1 MDKPKKPSWIKPLYE
16 AENHFL
22 EVLVNS
28 ISLQRKRDSNG
39 TTMTVTFD
47 SNAQTIWD
55 RRGKDEIRK
64 HVIPDYRLQWPKIAE
79 KLELFFFE
87 NSTQANCELTNKTFP
102 FRFCSGGALP
112 LITIGDKD
120 YYRLHWRDIHPVGW
134 NIVNGGSDNVLEMLD
149 PQRIIYREL
158 LEELVIFD
166 INGSDLRRLTP
177 HIEDGQ
183 AWLENPRDAEV
194 LRQWQKRFEQ
204 NGMKFNTIRNERL
217 ALGWMLGPDDL
228 NITFVDRKKE
238 VTKHGGAKNVFLNV
252 NAEDFGI
259 EVDRVVRFELPET
272 AVICDGELLEGVLL
286 NSPVGLFSVEAIH
299 QALLEGKTEFKPNI
313 LFHGGRR
320 YESSDLPLVISQFL
334 EEKCRN
340 GLLRGPE
347 KKQFE
352 ESQQQ
357 RLEFD
362 LCPVS
367 RNILR
372 RVAPLMKSATPKA
385 DPSESSTPKTDPF
398 DVFISFASE
407 DEEHARSIYNFLQDH
422 LHLNVFF
429 SPESIRSSDYTS
441 AIFRALSY
449 ARCMIV
455 VGSNHEHFRK
465 SWINFEYTKF
475 FKNQMSKHL
484 SPGEFMYTVLVD
496 LPKDTPLP
504 DPLDFYQTIFL
515 RKDSMED
522 DLEVLS
528 QYMAKGAG

>member
-1 MDKPKKPSWIKPLYE
+1 MESSWVKPLHE

-22 EVLVNS
+22 EVLVDS
-28 ISLQRKRDSNG
+28 VSLKRKRDG
-39 TTMTVTFD
+39 TGSTMSVTFD
-47 SNAQTIWD
+47 SDAQAIWD
-55 RRGKDEIRK
+55 RRGKDEIRNS
-64 HVIPDYRLQWPKIAE
+64 VISDYSLKWPKIEE
-79 KLELFFFE
+79 KLELFFFG
-87 NSTQANCELTNKTFP
+87 NSTQANCELTDKTFP

-112 LITIGDKD
+112 LITIGNKD

-149 PQRIIYREL
+149 PQRVIYREL

-166 INGSDLRRLTP
+166 IDDSGIRRLTP
-177 HIEDGQ
+177 QLENGQ
-183 AWLENPRDAEV
+183 AWLDNPRDAEV
-194 LRQWQKRFEQ
+194 LRQWHNRFEQ
-204 NGMKFNTIRNERL
+204 NGMKCNSIRNERL

-228 NITFVDRKKE
+228 EVTFIDRKKDE
-238 VTKHGGAKNVFLNV
+238 KKYGGAMNVFLNV

-286 NSPVGLFSVEAIH
+286 NSPVGLFSVDSIH
-299 QALLEGKTEFKPNI
+299 QALLEGKREFKPDI
-313 LFHGGRR
+313 LFYGGRR
-320 YESSDLPLVISQFL
+320 YENTDLPYVISQFL
-334 EEKCRN
+334 EGKCCH
-340 GLLRGPE
+340 GLLRGAE

-352 ESQQQ
+352 EAQRQQ
-357 RLEFD
+357 LEFD

-372 RVAPLMKSATPKA
+372 RVAPLMKSVPPKI
-385 DPSESSTPKTDPF
+385 DPLGPPTPKTDLF

-407 DEEHARSIYNFLQDH
+407 DEDLARSVYIFLRDH
-422 LHLNVFF
+422 LHRNVFF

-441 AIFRALSY
+441 AIFRALSR
-449 ARCMIV
+449 AQCMIV
-455 VGSNHEHFRK
+455 VGSNPEHFRR

-475 FKNQMSKHL
+475 FKNQMSKHF

-515 RKDSMED
+515 RKDSLED
-522 DLEVLS
+522 DLQVLS